1 VSRVKGLRSWSFG
14 LAAAVLAGGLGTGC
28 VTPGSAISPPGTPAR
43 EPGVA
48 AGFRSLAPRQ
58 ALHVLSRLTF
68 GPRPGDIESLQ
79 RIGIAAYV
87 GQQLNPGSIDDR
99 PVDTALADLSTL
111 TMPTA
116 SLLRDYPR
124 PQPAAAGQVD
134 APVMTAPAKRPAVV
148 LMELQA
154 ARMVR
159 AVVSE
164 RQLQEVM
171 VDFWMNHFNV
181 FVYKGEILWYLTS
194 YERDAIRPHAL
205 GDFRALLGAT
215 AHHPAMLYYLDN
227 WQSRKD
233 TAGKP
238 GLNENYARE
247 LMELHTLG
255 VDGGYTQRDVREV
268 ARIFTGW
275 TIDRPRE
282 EGRFVFR
289 PQLHDTAEKVVL
301 GHRFGAGAGIEEGE
315 QVLDLLARHPAT
327 SRFLARKLLR
337 RFVTDEPPND
347 LVEGTAAVFR
357 QTGGDIR
364 ATLRAIFTSAAFMTE
379 GAYRGKVKK
388 PTEFVVS
395 AVRALGG
402 RVDTRG
408 GLELARAAARI
419 GEGLYQAQPPT
430 GYDDRVEA
438 WVNAG
443 SLLGRMN
450 FALAVANRQVPG
462 VVVDLDGLTAGT
474 DRRKPDAVLARLLS
488 VILND
493 QVSDQTRAVLTR
505 QLQDP
510 RIIRSTP
517 DDQRDLRW
525 ADTDVAALAALVLGS
540 PEFQRR

>member
-1 VSRVKGLRSWSFG
+1 LTRRRSLVVALSAIVPLAGL
-14 LAAAVLAGGLGTGC
+14 LAACMTARSGTSPLATTTGGTG
-28 VTPGSAISPPGTPAR
+28 
-43 EPGVA
+43 A
-48 AGFRSLAPRQ
+48 AAPLPSVDSRQ

-68 GPRPGDIESLQ
+68 GARPGDVESLQ

-87 GQQLNPGSIDDR
+87 GRQLNPEAVDDR
-99 PVDTALADLSTL
+99 PVDTALIDLPTL
-111 TMPTA
+111 TMPIA
-116 SLLRDYPR
+116 LLLREYPR
-124 PQPAAAGQVD
+124 PQPAAAGQGG
-134 APVMTAPAKRPAVV
+134 APMTPAPEKRPGIM

-159 AVVSE
+159 AVASE

-181 FVYKGEILWYLTS
+181 FVYKGEIQWYVTS

-205 GDFRALLGAT
+205 GHFRALLGAT

-233 TAGKP
+233 TAGHP

-289 PQLHDTAEKVVL
+289 AQMHDTAEKVVL
-301 GHRFGAGAGIEEGE
+301 GQRFGVGGEIEEGE
-315 QVLDLLARHPAT
+315 RVLDLLARHPAT

-337 RFVTDEPPND
+337 RFVTDDPPTE
-347 LVEGTAAVFR
+347 LVEHTATVFR
-357 QTGGDIR
+357 QTDGDIR
-364 ATLRAIFTSAAFMTE
+364 ATLRAIFNSPAFTAE
-379 GAYRGKVKK
+379 GVYRAKVKK

-430 GYDDRVEA
+430 GYDDRAEA

-462 VVVDLDGLTAGT
+462 VVVDLDGLTAGR
-474 DRRKPDAVLARLLS
+474 DRRKPEAVLARLLN

-510 RIIRSTP
+510 QIIRSTP

-525 ADTDVAALAALVLGS
+525 ADTDVATLAALVLGS